1 MRRVCQLE
9 TDDTGWQSIGEQHG
23 GVGQTLYLWFC
34 EKGDARLWKSEVESF
49 HLINT
54 AEAACKPFPHT
65 VFFQSTVDINLCSIC
80 RLISFM
86 VEFSN
91 SALCDIVNAR
101 LFIQYLHGTSQHVG
115 IKLFSS
121 PQKVWPE
128 NKTAFPNF
136 FSKAAQDWWVEEIR
150 IFYEEKNVKFD
161 GLWIVSVG
169 SDILLPSVVQCGGI
183 TSFENH
189 LDHHVLQPDIH

>member
-1 MRRVCQLE
+1 
-9 TDDTGWQSIGEQHG
+9 
-23 GVGQTLYLWFC
+23 
-34 EKGDARLWKSEVESF
+34 
-49 HLINT
+49 
-54 AEAACKPFPHT
+54 
-65 VFFQSTVDINLCSIC
+65 
-80 RLISFM
+80 M

-150 IFYEEKNVKFD
+150 IFYEEKKVKFD
-161 GLWIVSVG
+161 GLWIVSVD
-169 SDILLPSVVQCGGI
+169 SDIISPQWSSVVGLLHLKTTLTT
-183 TSFENH
+183 TSFS
-189 LDHHVLQPDIH
+189 LIFTKSKCKVLLSLNSKFN